1 VEVVLRID
9 SAEYRLGETDARW
22 LAVAIRRTSVDAGGE
37 PWDREARAAV
47 LVADAISGALDLG
60 SPRTIEVGR
69 TAALGL
75 LGNAFHDRD
84 AADVY
89 AHVAESYGV
98 AALYLALRRFA
109 LDSVERRR

>member
-1 VEVVLRID
+1 MEVALRIEA
-9 SAEYRLGETDARW
+9 AEYRLGEADARW
-22 LAVAIRRTSVDAGGE
+22 LAKVVRRTSVDAGGE

-47 LVADAISGALDLG
+47 QVADAISGALELG

-75 LGNAFHDRD
+75 LVNVFHDRD

-98 AALYLALRRFA
+98 AALYLALRRYA
-109 LDSVERRR
+109 LDSVDRRR